1 MTLEETLNEL
11 LVKLFKDIL
20 EIEAKSLITEE
31 FKDITYNDMHIIEA
45 VGVDEPRNMKT
56 VAKLMSVT
64 TGTLTKAMD
73 ALCDKG
79 YVIRERSTK
88 DKRVIKLRLTDRG
101 LPFSSENG
109 KRTAPQSSPIFLA
122 FIDLTYSYSTFFVAT
137 TSTPVPATSFMI
149 TSPICTGAATSTVFN
164 AFTQSKIFPFGISS
178 FVFTDTISILPPDT
192 RTVEVTILVGFV
204 TSFRP

>member
-45 VGVDEPRNMKT
+45 VGIDEPRNMKT

-73 ALCDKG
+73 ALCEKG
-79 YVIRERSTK
+79 YVVRERSTK
-88 DKRVIKLRLTDRG
+88 DKRVIKLRLTDKGKSAYYHHEQYHRQMIKKIE
-101 LPFSSENG
+101 SEMSEQE
-109 KRTAPQSSPIFLA
+109 TEVLIYALA
-122 FIDLTYSYSTFFVAT
+122 KMVDYFHLNYYDTKEESQYVDW
-137 TSTPVPATSFMI
+137 
-149 TSPICTGAATSTVFN
+149 
-164 AFTQSKIFPFGISS
+164 SKIKQ
-178 FVFTDTISILPPDT
+178 T
-192 RTVEVTILVGFV
+192 EEKE
-204 TSFRP
+204 

>member
-73 ALCDKG
+73 AICDKG
-79 YVIRERSTK
+79 YVVRERSTK
-88 DKRVIKLRLTDRG
+88 DKRVIKLRLTDKGKSAYYHHEQFHRQMIKNIA
-101 LPFSSENG
+101 SEM
-109 KRTAPQSSPIFLA
+109 TEQETEILIYALA
-122 FIDLTYSYSTFFVAT
+122 KLVDYFHLNYYVTKEDSQYIDWA
-137 TSTPVPATSFMI
+137 
-149 TSPICTGAATSTVFN
+149 
-164 AFTQSKIFPFGISS
+164 KIKQKE
-178 FVFTDTISILPPDT
+178 D
-192 RTVEVTILVGFV
+192 EE
-204 TSFRP
+204 

>member
-79 YVIRERSTK
+79 YVVRERSTK
-88 DKRVIKLRLTDRG
+88 DKRVIKLRLTDKGKSAYYHHEQFHRQMIKNIA
-101 LPFSSENG
+101 SEM
-109 KRTAPQSSPIFLA
+109 TEQESEILIYALA
-122 FIDLTYSYSTFFVAT
+122 KLVDYFHLNYYDTKEDSQYIDWA
-137 TSTPVPATSFMI
+137 
-149 TSPICTGAATSTVFN
+149 
-164 AFTQSKIFPFGISS
+164 KIKQKE
-178 FVFTDTISILPPDT
+178 D
-192 RTVEVTILVGFV
+192 EE
-204 TSFRP
+204 

>member
-45 VGVDEPRNMKT
+45 VGIDEPRNMKT

-73 ALCDKG
+73 ALCEKG
-79 YVIRERSTK
+79 YVVRERSTK
-88 DKRVIKLRLTDRG
+88 DKRVIKLRLTDKGKSAYYHHEQFHRQMIKNIA
-101 LPFSSENG
+101 SEMSEQETEVLIYALAKMVDYFHLNYYDTEEESQYVDWSKI
-109 KRTAPQSSPIFLA
+109 KRTEE
-122 FIDLTYSYSTFFVAT
+122 
-137 TSTPVPATSFMI
+137 
-149 TSPICTGAATSTVFN
+149 
-164 AFTQSKIFPFGISS
+164 K
-178 FVFTDTISILPPDT
+178 
-192 RTVEVTILVGFV
+192 E
-204 TSFRP
+204 

>member
-45 VGVDEPRNMKT
+45 VGIDEPRNMKT

-73 ALCDKG
+73 AHCHKG

-101 LPFSSENG
+101 KSAYYHHEQFHRQMIKNIASEMSEQE
-109 KRTAPQSSPIFLA
+109 TEVLIYALA
-122 FIDLTYSYSTFFVAT
+122 KMVDYFHLNYYDTKEESQYVDW
-137 TSTPVPATSFMI
+137 
-149 TSPICTGAATSTVFN
+149 
-164 AFTQSKIFPFGISS
+164 SKIKQ
-178 FVFTDTISILPPDT
+178 T
-192 RTVEVTILVGFV
+192 EEKE
-204 TSFRP
+204 

>member
-45 VGVDEPRNMKT
+45 VGIDEPRNMKT

-73 ALCDKG
+73 ALCEKG
-79 YVIRERSTK
+79 YVVRERSTK
-88 DKRVIKLRLTDRG
+88 DKRVIKLRLTDKGKSAYYHHEQFHRQMIKNIA
-101 LPFSSENG
+101 SEMSEQE
-109 KRTAPQSSPIFLA
+109 TEVLIYALA
-122 FIDLTYSYSTFFVAT
+122 KMVDYFHLNYYDTKEESQYVDW
-137 TSTPVPATSFMI
+137 
-149 TSPICTGAATSTVFN
+149 
-164 AFTQSKIFPFGISS
+164 SKI
-178 FVFTDTISILPPDT
+178 
-192 RTVEVTILVGFV
+192 
-204 TSFRP
+204 

>member
-31 FKDITYNDMHIIEA
+31 FNDITYNDMHIIEA

-73 ALCDKG
+73 ALCEKG
-79 YVIRERSTK
+79 YVVRERSTK

-101 LPFSSENG
+101 KSAYYHHEQFHRQMIKNIAAEMNEQETEILIY
-109 KRTAPQSSPIFLA
+109 ALA
-122 FIDLTYSYSTFFVAT
+122 KLVDYFHLNYYDTKEESQYIDWT
-137 TSTPVPATSFMI
+137 
-149 TSPICTGAATSTVFN
+149 
-164 AFTQSKIFPFGISS
+164 KIKQKE
-178 FVFTDTISILPPDT
+178 D
-192 RTVEVTILVGFV
+192 EE
-204 TSFRP
+204 

>member
-20 EIEAKSLITEE
+20 EIEAKSLITDE

-56 VAKLMSVT
+56 VAKMMSVT

-79 YVIRERSTK
+79 YVVRERSTK
-88 DKRVIKLRLTDRG
+88 DKRVIKLRLTDKGKSAYYHHEQFHRQMIKNIA
-101 LPFSSENG
+101 SEM
-109 KRTAPQSSPIFLA
+109 TEQETETLIYALA
-122 FIDLTYSYSTFFVAT
+122 KLVDYFHLNYYDTKEESQYIDWA
-137 TSTPVPATSFMI
+137 
-149 TSPICTGAATSTVFN
+149 
-164 AFTQSKIFPFGISS
+164 KIKQKE
-178 FVFTDTISILPPDT
+178 D
-192 RTVEVTILVGFV
+192 EE
-204 TSFRP
+204 

>member
-45 VGVDEPRNMKT
+45 VGIDEPRNMKT

-73 ALCDKG
+73 ALCEKG
-79 YVIRERSTK
+79 YVVRERSTK
-88 DKRVIKLRLTDRG
+88 DKRVIKLRLTDKGKSAYYHHEQFHRQMIKNIA
-101 LPFSSENG
+101 SEMSEQE
-109 KRTAPQSSPIFLA
+109 TEVLIYALA
-122 FIDLTYSYSTFFVAT
+122 TMVDYFHLNYYDTKEESQYVDW
-137 TSTPVPATSFMI
+137 
-149 TSPICTGAATSTVFN
+149 
-164 AFTQSKIFPFGISS
+164 SKIKQ
-178 FVFTDTISILPPDT
+178 T
-192 RTVEVTILVGFV
+192 EEKE
-204 TSFRP
+204 

>member
-45 VGVDEPRNMKT
+45 VGIDEPRNMKT

-73 ALCDKG
+73 ALCEKG
-79 YVIRERSTK
+79 YVVRERSTK
-88 DKRVIKLRLTDRG
+88 DKRVIKLRLTDKGKSAYYHHEQFHRQMIKNIA
-101 LPFSSENG
+101 SEMSEQE
-109 KRTAPQSSPIFLA
+109 TEVLIYALA
-122 FIDLTYSYSTFFVAT
+122 KMVDYFHLNYYDTKEESQYIDWA
-137 TSTPVPATSFMI
+137 
-149 TSPICTGAATSTVFN
+149 
-164 AFTQSKIFPFGISS
+164 KIKQKE
-178 FVFTDTISILPPDT
+178 D
-192 RTVEVTILVGFV
+192 EE
-204 TSFRP
+204 

>member
-45 VGVDEPRNMKT
+45 VGIDEPRNMKT

-73 ALCDKG
+73 ALCEKG
-79 YVIRERSTK
+79 YVVRERSTK
-88 DKRVIKLRLTDRG
+88 DKRVIKLRLTDKGKSAYYHHEQFHRQMIKNIA
-101 LPFSSENG
+101 SEMSEQE
-109 KRTAPQSSPIFLA
+109 TEVLIYALA
-122 FIDLTYSYSTFFVAT
+122 KMVDYFHLNYCDTKEESQYVDW
-137 TSTPVPATSFMI
+137 
-149 TSPICTGAATSTVFN
+149 
-164 AFTQSKIFPFGISS
+164 SKIKQ
-178 FVFTDTISILPPDT
+178 T
-192 RTVEVTILVGFV
+192 EEKE
-204 TSFRP
+204 

>member
-45 VGVDEPRNMKT
+45 VGIDEPRNMKT

-73 ALCDKG
+73 ALCEKG
-79 YVIRERSTK
+79 YVVRERSTK
-88 DKRVIKLRLTDRG
+88 DKRVIKLRLTDKGKSAYYHHEQFHRQMIKNIA
-101 LPFSSENG
+101 SEMSEQE
-109 KRTAPQSSPIFLA
+109 TEVLIYALA
-122 FIDLTYSYSTFFVAT
+122 KMVDYFHLNYYDTKEESQYVDW
-137 TSTPVPATSFMI
+137 
-149 TSPICTGAATSTVFN
+149 
-164 AFTQSKIFPFGISS
+164 SKNKQ
-178 FVFTDTISILPPDT
+178 T
-192 RTVEVTILVGFV
+192 EEKE
-204 TSFRP
+204 

>member
-79 YVIRERSTK
+79 YVVRERSTK
-88 DKRVIKLRLTDRG
+88 DKRVIKLRLTDKGKSAYYHHEQFHRQMIKNIA
-101 LPFSSENG
+101 SEMTEQETEILIYALAKLVDYFHLNYYDTEEESQYVDWSKI
-109 KRTAPQSSPIFLA
+109 KRTEE
-122 FIDLTYSYSTFFVAT
+122 
-137 TSTPVPATSFMI
+137 
-149 TSPICTGAATSTVFN
+149 
-164 AFTQSKIFPFGISS
+164 K
-178 FVFTDTISILPPDT
+178 
-192 RTVEVTILVGFV
+192 E
-204 TSFRP
+204 

>member
-45 VGVDEPRNMKT
+45 IGVEEPKNMKT

-79 YVIRERSTK
+79 YVVRERSTK
-88 DKRVIKLRLTDRG
+88 DKRVIKLRLTDKGKSAYYHHEQFHRQMIKNIA
-101 LPFSSENG
+101 SEM
-109 KRTAPQSSPIFLA
+109 TEQETEILIYALA
-122 FIDLTYSYSTFFVAT
+122 KLVDYFHLNYYDTKEDSQYIDWA
-137 TSTPVPATSFMI
+137 
-149 TSPICTGAATSTVFN
+149 
-164 AFTQSKIFPFGISS
+164 KIKQKE
-178 FVFTDTISILPPDT
+178 D
-192 RTVEVTILVGFV
+192 EE
-204 TSFRP
+204 

>member
-45 VGVDEPRNMKT
+45 VGIDEPRNMKT

-73 ALCDKG
+73 ALCEKG
-79 YVIRERSTK
+79 YVVRERGTK
-88 DKRVIKLRLTDRG
+88 DKRVIKLRLTDKGKSAYYHHEQFHRQMIKNIA
-101 LPFSSENG
+101 SEMSEQE
-109 KRTAPQSSPIFLA
+109 TEVLIYALA
-122 FIDLTYSYSTFFVAT
+122 KMVDYFHLNYYDTKEESQYVDW
-137 TSTPVPATSFMI
+137 
-149 TSPICTGAATSTVFN
+149 
-164 AFTQSKIFPFGISS
+164 SKIKQ
-178 FVFTDTISILPPDT
+178 T
-192 RTVEVTILVGFV
+192 EEKE
-204 TSFRP
+204 

>member
-45 VGVDEPRNMKT
+45 VGVDEPRTMKT

-79 YVIRERSTK
+79 YVVRERSTK
-88 DKRVIKLRLTDRG
+88 DKRVIKLRLTDKGKSAYYHHEQFHRQMIKNIA
-101 LPFSSENG
+101 SEM
-109 KRTAPQSSPIFLA
+109 TEQETEILIYALA
-122 FIDLTYSYSTFFVAT
+122 KLVDYFHLNYYDTKEDSQYIDWA
-137 TSTPVPATSFMI
+137 
-149 TSPICTGAATSTVFN
+149 
-164 AFTQSKIFPFGISS
+164 KIKQKE
-178 FVFTDTISILPPDT
+178 D
-192 RTVEVTILVGFV
+192 EE
-204 TSFRP
+204 

>member
-88 DKRVIKLRLTDRG
+88 DKRVIKLRLTDKGKSAYYHHEQFHRQMIKNIA
-101 LPFSSENG
+101 SEM
-109 KRTAPQSSPIFLA
+109 TEQETETLIYALA
-122 FIDLTYSYSTFFVAT
+122 KLVDYFHLNYYDTKEESQYIDW
-137 TSTPVPATSFMI
+137 
-149 TSPICTGAATSTVFN
+149 
-164 AFTQSKIFPFGISS
+164 SKIKQRE
-178 FVFTDTISILPPDT
+178 D
-192 RTVEVTILVGFV
+192 EE
-204 TSFRP
+204 

>member
-79 YVIRERSTK
+79 YVVRERSTK
-88 DKRVIKLRLTDRG
+88 DKRVIKLRLTDKGKSAYYHHEQFHRQMIKNIA
-101 LPFSSENG
+101 SEM
-109 KRTAPQSSPIFLA
+109 TEQETEILIYALA
-122 FIDLTYSYSTFFVAT
+122 KLVDYFHLNYY
-137 TSTPVPATSFMI
+137 
-149 TSPICTGAATSTVFN
+149 
-164 AFTQSKIFPFGISS
+164 
-178 FVFTDTISILPPDT
+178 DTKEDS
-192 RTVEVTILVGFV
+192 
-204 TSFRP
+204 

>member
-73 ALCDKG
+73 ALCEKG
-79 YVIRERSTK
+79 YVVRERSTK
-88 DKRVIKLRLTDRG
+88 DKRVIKLRLTDKGKSAYYHHEQFHRQMIKNIA
-101 LPFSSENG
+101 SEMSEQE
-109 KRTAPQSSPIFLA
+109 TEVLIYALA
-122 FIDLTYSYSTFFVAT
+122 KMVDYFHLNYYDTKEESQYVDW
-137 TSTPVPATSFMI
+137 
-149 TSPICTGAATSTVFN
+149 
-164 AFTQSKIFPFGISS
+164 SKIKQ
-178 FVFTDTISILPPDT
+178 T
-192 RTVEVTILVGFV
+192 EEKE
-204 TSFRP
+204 